1 MKYYVGSVAI
11 TDHESR
17 REYERICV
25 IAARTE
31 TAAQQLVNEWAQH
44 WDDDGEPDGAGWE
57 FSAGDRGYLVE
68 PGTVRPITAAA
79 FDAMRHHVVSFVQA
93 GQPETLADEPADERV
108 KTLARRIGEQLK
120 KHDAKVAHGKLLHAV
135 AASLGETD
143 WQVLLHKRPAAS
155 GTDSQEQV
163 RAIKAQFNA
172 AIDFAIGQGLEAAT
186 FLGAWREGDT
196 SEWPEFESVVPDA
209 GLTAAPQQT
218 VVPGTGALWE
228 VPLQVHTTA
237 SARVRVRALNK
248 HAALATARQ
257 LAAEGNVAMSLD
269 ADLYRG
275 AVDYALADGAEV
287 VCLDPAGASEAPM
300 ETANGVQAGDFRIE
314 LCSLE
319 ADDELLW
326 ADFEVFGAEGEE
338 HIASA
343 MSCMASDATKEE
355 RMAFCRRVA
364 ELFARVVK
372 RADALDARSL
382 EHVFIDAV
390 QGEQSE
396 AAFEALE
403 RKLTQLAAQHARH
416 RGA

>member
-25 IAARTE
+25 IAARSE
-31 TAAQQLVNEWAQH
+31 TTAQRLVREWAQH
-44 WDDDGEPDGAGWE
+44 WDDEGEPDGEGWE
-57 FSAGDRGYLVE
+57 FSAGDRGYRVE
-68 PGTVRPITAAA
+68 PGTVRALTAAA
-79 FDAMRHHVVSFVQA
+79 FDAMRHHVVSFVEA
-93 GQPETLADEPADERV
+93 GVSEGLADESLDERV

-155 GTDSQEQV
+155 GAAADAQA

-172 AIDFAIGQGLEAAT
+172 ALDFAIAQGLEAAT
-186 FLGAWREGDT
+186 FLAAWREGDT
-196 SEWPEFESVVPDA
+196 SEWPEFENSQPDA
-209 GLTAAPQQT
+209 AMTGAPQQPF
-218 VVPGTGALWE
+218 VPGTGALWE

-237 SARVRVRALNK
+237 SARIQVRALNK
-248 HAALATARQ
+248 HAALAAARQ
-257 LAAEGNVAMSLD
+257 FAAQGNVELAVD
-269 ADLYRG
+269 QDLYRG
-275 AVDYALADGAEV
+275 AVDYDLPEGAEV
-287 VCLDPAGASEAPM
+287 VCLDSTGASDAPV
-300 ETANGVQAGDFRIE
+300 ETPDGVQAGDFRIK

-343 MSCMASDATKEE
+343 MSCMAADASKEE
-355 RMAFCRRVA
+355 RLAFCRRVA

-372 RADALDARSL
+372 HGDALDARSL

-396 AAFEALE
+396 AAFESRE
-403 RKLTQLAAQHARH
+403 RKLTLLVEQHARY
-416 RGA
+416 RSA